1 MLHRAVTPSIVSLQV
16 GMPAL
21 IAHGSK
27 EVLSGIFKQP
37 TDEACYAGGNG
48 VEGDGQGD
56 TINHGGP
63 DKAVCAY
70 FDIRYPYWEKQ
81 FGRPFEPGSFGENVT
96 ISGWSE
102 EELNIG
108 DIVQAG
114 DAVLQVSQPR
124 QPCFKLGIR
133 NELPNLPMLVQQTGY
148 SGFYFRV
155 LEPGRLQKG
164 QELTLMERHPAGI
177 SVMEAN
183 VIMYRQKDNAPA
195 IEKLLAVKEL
205 AASWH
210 EQLGGRL
217 AKLREAELS

>member
-1 MLHRAVTPSIVSLQV
+1 MLHTAVAPTIVSLQI
-16 GMPAL
+16 GMPSL

-27 EVLSGIFKQP
+27 DVLSGIFKEP
-37 TDEACYAGGNG
+37 TDEACYAGASGI
-48 VEGDGQGD
+48 EGDGQGD
-56 TINHGGP
+56 IINHGGP

-70 FDIRYPYWEKQ
+70 FANRYPYWEKQ
-81 FGRPFEPGSFGENVT
+81 FGRPFEPGAFGENVT
-96 ISGWSE
+96 ISDWSE

-133 NELPNLPMLVQQTGY
+133 NELPELPMLVQETGY

-155 LEPGRLQKG
+155 LKPGILQKG
-164 QELTLMERHPAGI
+164 QKLTLLERHPAGMSI
-177 SVMEAN
+177 MEAN
-183 VIMYRQKDNAPA
+183 EIMYRRKNNEEA
-195 IEKLLAVKEL
+195 IGKLLAVKEL
-205 AASWH
+205 AQSWH

-217 AKLREAELS
+217 KKLRGSEQP

>member
-1 MLHRAVTPSIVSLQV
+1 MSHQAVTPSIVSLQI
-16 GMPAL
+16 GMPSL

-37 TDEACYAGGNG
+37 TEEARRAGTDG

-70 FDIRYPYWEKQ
+70 FAKRFPHWESQ
-81 FGRPFEPGSFGENVT
+81 FDRRFEPGSFGENVT
-96 ISGWSE
+96 IGGWTE
-102 EELNIG
+102 EDLNIG

-133 NELPNLPMLVQQTGY
+133 NGLPSLPMLVQQTGY

-155 LEPGRLQKG
+155 IVPGNLQRG
-164 QELTLMERHPAGI
+164 LQLSIIERHPAGMSI
-177 SVMEAN
+177 MEAN
-183 VIMYRQKDNAPA
+183 KIMYHKKDDAGA

-205 AASWH
+205 AKSWH
-210 EQLGGRL
+210 EQLEGRL
-217 AKLREAELS
+217 AKLRDAGQR

>member
-1 MLHRAVTPSIVSLQV
+1 MLHTAVTPSIVSLQI
-16 GMPAL
+16 GMPSL

-37 TDEACYAGGNG
+37 TGEARRAGADGI
-48 VEGDGQGD
+48 EGDGQGD

-70 FDIRYPYWEKQ
+70 FAKRFPYWESQ
-81 FGRPFEPGSFGENVT
+81 FDRRFEPGSFGENVT
-96 ISGWSE
+96 IGEWTE

-124 QPCFKLGIR
+124 QPCFKLGLR
-133 NELPNLPMLVQQTGY
+133 NKLPSLPMLVQQTGY

-155 LEPGRLQKG
+155 MVPGNLQKG
-164 QELTLMERHPAGI
+164 LRLSIIDRHPAGMSI
-177 SVMEAN
+177 MEAN
-183 VIMYRQKDNAPA
+183 TIMYHKKDDAEA
-195 IEKLLAVKEL
+195 TQKLLAIKEL
-205 AASWH
+205 AESWRV
-210 EQLGGRL
+210 QLEGRL
-217 AKLREAELS
+217 AKLRDAR